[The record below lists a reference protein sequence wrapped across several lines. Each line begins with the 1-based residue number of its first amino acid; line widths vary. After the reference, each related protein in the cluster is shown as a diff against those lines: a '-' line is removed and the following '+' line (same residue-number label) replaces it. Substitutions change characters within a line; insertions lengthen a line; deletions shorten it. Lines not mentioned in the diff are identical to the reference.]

1 MADTQS
7 NNFLNQIL
15 KGIENLKKELNT
27 NEEKRNEDIKEIKKK
42 YSELKIEINDKIKN
56 IEEQFNKN
64 LCEKKLSKSQ
74 DIIRK
79 VKPDNKNESL
89 NSLQFSQSLIQNKS
103 EDNLEG
109 SQEKKIIHKK
119 KFNKG
124 AYKNIQE
131 KKDFQKSIQY

>member
-119 KFNKG
+119 KLNKR
-124 AYKNIQE
+124 AYKNRQE
-131 KKDFQKSIQY
+131 KKEFQKSIQY

>member
-109 SQEKKIIHKK
+109 SQEKK
-119 KFNKG
+119 
-124 AYKNIQE
+124 
-131 KKDFQKSIQY
+131 